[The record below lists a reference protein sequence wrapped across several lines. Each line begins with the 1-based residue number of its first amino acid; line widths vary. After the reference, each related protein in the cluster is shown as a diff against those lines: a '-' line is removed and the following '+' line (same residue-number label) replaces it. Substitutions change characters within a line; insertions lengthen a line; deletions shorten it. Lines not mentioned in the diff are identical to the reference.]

1 MDVIKILFSLLRCEL
16 QGIPLDTQQMND
28 IDDKTLSS
36 LFSISTAHDI
46 AHIVASALCKN
57 GALGNNEISEKFRRK
72 TMEAI
77 CRYERSNNEFDE
89 ISKTLR
95 EARVPFVPLKGAVI
109 RQYYPEPWMRTSC
122 DIDILV
128 RKEDFEKAI
137 SALKSELGYRAEAK
151 CNYHDISLYSQT
163 GVHLELHFSVKENKP
178 SVDSV
183 LERVWDYAMPT
194 EEGSLCY
201 KLQNEFLMF
210 YFIAHAAY
218 HFLNGGC
225 GVRMLIDLNFLED
238 NLEYDEELFATLLK
252 EAGLYKF
259 CENMRKLS
267 RVWMRN
273 EPHTETTLRM
283 ENYILLG
290 ELYGTLK
297 NNIAVE
303 QNKTGGRLR
312 YALGK
317 LFIPY
322 ESMKK
327 AYPILKKHKW
337 LTPFM
342 QVRRWLR
349 IIFTG
354 RTLGSVRKLRTN
366 ATLNEERT
374 KGTKELLE
382 LLEL

>member
-1 MDVIKILFSLLRCEL
+1 MDVIEILFSLLRCEL
-16 QGIPLDTQQMND
+16 KGIPLNTQKMND
-28 IDDKTLSS
+28 IDNETLSS
-36 LFSISTAHDI
+36 LFSVSTAHDI

-57 GALGNNEISEKFRRK
+57 GRLGNDEISEKFRRK
-72 TMEAI
+72 TLEAI
-77 CRYERSNNEFDE
+77 CRYERSNNEFNE
-89 ISKTLR
+89 ISTTLR
-95 EARVPFVPLKGAVI
+95 KAGVPFVPLKGAVI
-109 RQYYPEPWMRTSC
+109 RQYYPEPWMRTSG

-128 RKEDFEKAI
+128 KKEDFEKAI
-137 SALKSELGYRAEAK
+137 SLLKSELNYRAETK

-183 LERVWDYAMPT
+183 LERVWDYAMPA
-194 EEGSLCY
+194 EEGSLCC

-225 GVRMLIDLNFLED
+225 GVRMLIDLCFLED
-238 NLEYDEELFATLLK
+238 NIEYDKQMFTAFLEEAD
-252 EAGLYKF
+252 LYKF
-259 CENMRKLS
+259 YENMSRLS
-267 RVWMRN
+267 RVWMYN

-283 ENYILLG
+283 ESYILLG

-297 NNIAVE
+297 NSIAVE
-303 QNKTGGRLR
+303 QNKMGGRIG
-312 YALGK
+312 YALGR

-322 ESMKK
+322 ERMKK
-327 AYPILKKHKW
+327 AYPILEKHKW

-342 QVRRWLR
+342 QVRRWFR

-354 RTLGSVRKLRTN
+354 GTLRSVRKLKTN
-366 ATLNEERT
+366 ATLKEERT
-374 KGTKELLE
+374 KSVRTLLD
-382 LLEL
+382 LLDL